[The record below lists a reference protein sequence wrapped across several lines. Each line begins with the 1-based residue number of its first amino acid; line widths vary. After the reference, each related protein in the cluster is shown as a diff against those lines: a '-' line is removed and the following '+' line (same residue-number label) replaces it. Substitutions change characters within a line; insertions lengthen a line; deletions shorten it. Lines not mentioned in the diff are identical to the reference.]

1 MGYIWSIL
9 FFVSSLLCAGK
20 CMAGVELST
29 TKKLVIPVDN
39 VTPKITQEDVKKVIP
54 TDRLGS
60 ESTSSMM
67 GRIADRT
74 FNLWFNSD
82 VVQESLLGR
91 VVQETQETLKTDVVV
106 PASTKQGTSHKFSF
120 RVEAFQALAKMEYKG
135 WLNAAVNYRAAA
147 SETEVQF
154 QEKVFENKDL
164 ILSHKGTRTDSLAMI
179 GLAWRW

>member
-9 FFVSSLLCAGK
+9 FFVSSFLCAGK

-39 VTPKITQEDVKKVIP
+39 VTPKITSQDVNKVIP
-54 TDRLGS
+54 TDNLGA
-60 ESTSSMM
+60 ETTSTMM
-67 GRIADRT
+67 GKIADRS

-106 PASTKQGTSHKFSF
+106 PATTKTGTSHKFSF

-135 WLNAAVNYRAAA
+135 WLNAAVNYNARAA
-147 SETEVQF
+147 ETDVQVK
-154 QEKVFENKDL
+154 ERVFSDKDL
-164 ILSHKGTRTDSLAMI
+164 IVSHKGTSRDSLAMI
-179 GLAWRW
+179 GLAWQW

>member
-1 MGYIWSIL
+1 MGFIWSVL
-9 FFVSSLLCAGK
+9 LLLSSMLCAGK

-39 VTPKITQEDVKKVIP
+39 VTPRITTTDVNRVIP
-54 TDRLGS
+54 TDNLGA
-60 ESTSSMM
+60 ETTSSMM
-67 GRIADRT
+67 GRIADRS

-106 PASTKQGTSHKFSF
+106 PAATQQGISHKFSF

-135 WLNAAVNYRAAA
+135 WLNAAINYNARA
-147 SETEVQF
+147 SETDVEVK
-154 QEKVFENKDL
+154 EKVFDNKDL
-164 ILSHKGTRTDSLAMI
+164 IVSHKGTSRDSLAMI
-179 GLAWRW
+179 GLAWQW

>member
-1 MGYIWSIL
+1 
-9 FFVSSLLCAGK
+9 
-20 CMAGVELST
+20 MAGVELST
-29 TKKLVIPVDN
+29 TKKLVIPVDT